1 MAIRSLILAFYKN
14 IYFSLQ
20 YVVCHEAFFIFSE
33 KEIFQQISIYL
44 KV

>member
-1 MAIRSLILAFYKN
+1 MFPSSAFYKN

-20 YVVCHEAFFIFSE
+20 YEVCHKAIFIFSE
-33 KEIFQQISIYL
+33 TEIFQQISIYL